1 MKPLANALQRQ
12 FNAQFGDLEEL
23 KLVATSIQDKT
34 HELKEALMTIKEL
47 RLEIRA
53 TSAVITDLLE
63 TIPHTEAL
71 FTDYNELT
79 QFLESWDFVNEQ
91 SSIDMLLELPMV
103 LMAAIFSTGLAGAG
117 ITAAFSVVT
126 AAVRI
131 VSSVKQEHNIR
142 NELRR
147 VENLLNNA
155 ILNMHRAIFH
165 TLQFQREYC
174 SEVLTHVYEFT
185 SKAAKYAVVFSD
197 LHETFKTGIYSS
209 SYNCSSYHVYSKVS
223 STMLSQLM
231 DKLSDALSYVQVN
244 ILMLKK
250 NISMYKAKLSFF
262 QGLQNQI
269 KNEVRP
275 DDILKSI
282 VARQA
287 CGYLPNEQ
295 CTRFSLLTHISKVTP
310 PIDCYYGY
318 DMRGIRANT
327 VTAETY
333 DQQHICRSAKLQ
345 TTHAAISETVAAE
358 MAPCRILKRVK
369 NDLFSSLTKVV
380 YYIVEHV
387 LPQSTTC
394 YWGYDLE
401 AIKSGRISA
410 SMLHNARIG
419 DEIFDDLAVYERR
432 PALLMDA
439 SDQQSLYGDMC
450 TMYGVCN
457 SHWAKF
463 IVCSVMHDTRASAS
477 IGCASVSG
485 ASTCIIGER
494 RQGC

>member
-1 MKPLANALQRQ
+1 M
-12 FNAQFGDLEEL
+12 
-23 KLVATSIQDKT
+23 ATRIQDQT
-34 HELKEALMTIKEL
+34 HQLKEALMTIKEL
-47 RLEIRA
+47 SLENRA
-53 TSAVITDLLE
+53 TSTAIADLLE
-63 TIPHTEAL
+63 TIPHVEAL
-71 FTDYNELT
+71 FTDYNDFT
-79 QFLESWDFVNEQ
+79 KSLERWDYTNKL
-91 SSIDMLLELPMV
+91 SSIGMIIGLEIEIPM
-103 LMAAIFSTGLAGAG
+103 AILSAIGSIGLAAAG
-117 ITAAFSVVT
+117 IAAGFAVVT
-126 AAVRI
+126 AVVDI
-131 VSSVKQEHNIR
+131 VTSVIQERNIR
-142 NELRR
+142 DELRDVENELTSA
-147 VENLLNNA
+147 VSHINNA
-155 ILNMHRAIFH
+155 FTQTR
-165 TLQFQREYC
+165 QFQKEYC
-174 SEVLTHVYEFT
+174 SEVLAQIYEFT
-185 SKAAKYAVVFSD
+185 GKASKYTDEFSD
-197 LHETFKTGIYSS
+197 LHETFQTGIYSS
-209 SYNCSSYHVYSKVS
+209 SSDCNSYHVYSKVT
-223 STMLSQLM
+223 STMLSKLRDQLSFAVFY
-231 DKLSDALSYVQVN
+231 LQIN
-244 ILMLKK
+244 ILLLKWQ
-250 NISMYKAKLSFF
+250 ISMEKAKVSFF
-262 QGLQNQI
+262 EGLQNQV

-295 CTRFSLLTHISKVTP
+295 CTRYSLLTHISKVTP

-345 TTHAAISETVAAE
+345 TTHAAISEAVAAE

-369 NDLFSSLTKVV
+369 NDLFSSLNKVV

-410 SMLHNARIG
+410 STLHNARIG
-419 DEIFDDLAVYERR
+419 DDIFGDLAVYERR
-432 PALLMDA
+432 PARLMDA

-450 TMYGVCN
+450 TMYGVCS

-463 IVCSVMHDTRASAS
+463 IVCSVLHDTRASAS